1 MPKTQVSCPNCRQP
15 VIAEIQQL
23 FDVGADQRAKQMLL
37 SGMYNIIQCSNC
49 GYQGNL
55 ATPIVYHDPDKELLL
70 TFVPPEIDLPRNEQ
84 EKVIGSLINQS
95 INRLPHEK
103 RKAYIFQPQ
112 STLSMQGLVE
122 RILESDGIT
131 KEMIAAQ
138 EKRLQLIQ
146 RLLTASDESRID
158 LAKTEEELID
168 AEFYGLLNRLYETAA
183 LSGDQD
189 GAQQIADLQK
199 TIMPVTEYGKELLAQ
214 NEEAEAAIKSLQDA
228 GDTLTRDKL
237 LDLVINAQGDTHL
250 QVLVSLARS
259 GMDYEFF
266 QLLSQRIDRA
276 RGDGR
281 VRLINL
287 REQLLEM
294 TEAIDR
300 QAEERRMLA
309 KQLLSTIV
317 NSPNVEEAL
326 RENLPVVDEFF
337 IREVESAT
345 VEARKSGN
353 LEQLAALQKIAEVIE
368 KASVPPPEVQF
379 IEQLIQ
385 AGDDSQRDQ
394 ILHENSEKI
403 TPEFLGIFANLLA
416 QIDNNNEDKELKKQ
430 VSDVYDQVLRFSMQ
444 ANLQS

>member
-37 SGMYNIIQCSNC
+37 SGMYNMIQCSNC

-95 INRLPHEK
+95 INRLPQEK

-138 EKRLQLIQ
+138 EKRLQFIQ
-146 RLLTASDESRID
+146 RLLTASDESRIE

-189 GAQQIADLQK
+189 GAQKIADLQK

-237 LDLVINAQGDTHL
+237 LDLLINAPGDTHL

-368 KASVPPPEVQF
+368 KASAPPPEVQF

-385 AGDDSQRDQ
+385 AGDDSRRDQ

-416 QIDNNNEDKELKKQ
+416 QIENNEDKELKKQ

>member
-23 FDVGADQRAKQMLL
+23 FDAGVDQRAKQMLL
-37 SGMYNIIQCSNC
+37 SGMYNIIQCSSC

-55 ATPIVYHDPDKELLL
+55 ASPIVYHDPDKELLL
-70 TFVPPEIDLPRNEQ
+70 TYVPPEINLPRNEQ

-95 INRLPHEK
+95 INRLPQEK

-146 RLLTASDESRID
+146 RLITASEESRIE
-158 LAKTEEELID
+158 LAMNEEELID

-189 GAQQIADLQK
+189 GAQEIAGLQK
-199 TIMPVTEYGKELLAQ
+199 AIMPVTDYGKELLAQ
-214 NEEAEAAIKSLQDA
+214 NKEAEAAIKSLQDA

-237 LDLVINAQGDTHL
+237 LDLLINAPNDTHL

-281 VRLINL
+281 ARLINL

-300 QAEERRMLA
+300 QAEERRILA
-309 KQLLSTIV
+309 KQLLNTIA

-326 RENLPVVDEFF
+326 RENLPVVDEIF

-368 KASVPPPEVQF
+368 KASAPPPEVQF

-416 QIDNNNEDKELKKQ
+416 QIDNNEDKELKKQ

>member
-37 SGMYNIIQCSNC
+37 SGMYNMIQCSNC

-70 TFVPPEIDLPRNEQ
+70 TFVPPEIDLPKNEQ

-95 INRLPHEK
+95 INRLPQEK

-146 RLLTASDESRID
+146 RLLTASDESRIE

-189 GAQQIADLQK
+189 GAQKIADLQK
-199 TIMPVTEYGKELLAQ
+199 TIMPVTGYGKELLAQ

-237 LDLVINAQGDTHL
+237 LDLLINAPGDTHL

-368 KASVPPPEVQF
+368 KASAPPPEVQF

-416 QIDNNNEDKELKKQ
+416 QIENNEDKELKKQ

>member
-37 SGMYNIIQCSNC
+37 SGMYNMIQCSNC

-95 INRLPHEK
+95 INRLPQEK

-146 RLLTASDESRID
+146 RLLTASEESRIE

-189 GAQQIADLQK
+189 GAQKIADLQK

-237 LDLVINAQGDTHL
+237 LDLLINAPGDTHL

-368 KASVPPPEVQF
+368 KASAPPPEVQF

-385 AGDDSQRDQ
+385 AGDDSRRDQ

-416 QIDNNNEDKELKKQ
+416 QIENNEDKELKKQ

>member
-1 MPKTQVSCPNCRQP
+1 MPKTQVSCPNCQQP

-23 FDVGADQRAKQMLL
+23 FDVDADQRAKQMLL
-37 SGMYNIIQCSNC
+37 SGMYNMIQCSNC

-95 INRLPHEK
+95 INRLPQEK

-138 EKRLQLIQ
+138 EKRLQFIQ
-146 RLLTASDESRID
+146 RLLTASDESRIE

-189 GAQQIADLQK
+189 GAQKIADLQK

-237 LDLVINAQGDTHL
+237 LDLLINAPGDTHL

-368 KASVPPPEVQF
+368 KASAPPPEVQF

-385 AGDDSQRDQ
+385 AGDDSRRDQ

-416 QIDNNNEDKELKKQ
+416 QIENNEDKELKKQ

>member
-23 FDVGADQRAKQMLL
+23 FDAGVDQRAKQMLL
-37 SGMYNIIQCSNC
+37 SGMYNIIQCSSC

-55 ATPIVYHDPDKELLL
+55 ASPIVYHDPDKELLL
-70 TFVPPEIDLPRNEQ
+70 TYVPPEINLPRNEQ

-95 INRLPHEK
+95 INRLPQEK

-146 RLLTASDESRID
+146 RLITASEESRIE
-158 LAKTEEELID
+158 LAMNEEELID

-189 GAQQIADLQK
+189 GAQEIAGLQK
-199 TIMPVTEYGKELLAQ
+199 AIMPVTDYGKELLAQ
-214 NEEAEAAIKSLQDA
+214 NKEAEAAIKSLQDA

-237 LDLVINAQGDTHL
+237 LDLLINAPNDTHL

-281 VRLINL
+281 ARLINL

-300 QAEERRMLA
+300 QAEERRILA
-309 KQLLSTIV
+309 KQLLNTIT

-368 KASVPPPEVQF
+368 KASAPPPEVQF

-416 QIDNNNEDKELKKQ
+416 QIDNNEDKELKKQ

>member
-23 FDVGADQRAKQMLL
+23 FDGGEDHRAKQMLL
-37 SGMYNIIQCSNC
+37 SGMYNIVQCSNC

-70 TFVPPEIDLPRNEQ
+70 TFVPPGIGLPRDKQ
-84 EKVIGSLINQS
+84 EKLIGSLINQA
-95 INRLPHEK
+95 INRLPQEK
-103 RKAYIFQPQ
+103 RKAYILQPQ
-112 STLSMQGLVE
+112 STLTMQGLVE
-122 RILESDGIT
+122 RILEADGIT

-146 RLLTASDESRID
+146 RLLTASEDSRIEI
-158 LAKTEEELID
+158 AKTEEELID
-168 AEFYGLLNRLYETAA
+168 AEFYGLLSRLYETAA

-199 TIMPVTEYGKELLAQ
+199 SIMPVTDYGKELLAQ
-214 NEEAEAAIKSLQDA
+214 NEEVEAAIKSLQDA
-228 GDTLTRDKL
+228 GDTLTREKL
-237 LDLVINAQGDTHL
+237 LDLVTNAPSDTRL
-250 QVLVSLARS
+250 QVIVSLARP

-276 RGDGR
+276 RADGR
-281 VRLINL
+281 VRLIEL

-294 TEAIDR
+294 TQAIDR
-300 QAEERRMLA
+300 QAEERQILA
-309 KQLLSTIV
+309 KKLLNTIIS
-317 NSPNVEEAL
+317 SPNIEEAL

-337 IREVESAT
+337 IREVKSVMA
-345 VEARKSGN
+345 EARKSGN
-353 LEQLAALQKIAEVIE
+353 LEQLAALQKITEVIE
-368 KASVPPPEVQF
+368 KASAPPPEIHF

-385 AGDDSQRDQ
+385 AEDVSQRDQ
-394 ILHENSEKI
+394 IIQDNKEKI

-416 QIDNNNEDKELKKQ
+416 QIENNEDQELKRQ
-430 VSDVYDQVLRFSMQ
+430 VSDVYDQVLRFSML
-444 ANLQS
+444 ANLGS

>member
-23 FDVGADQRAKQMLL
+23 FDVDADQRAKQMLL
-37 SGMYNIIQCSNC
+37 SGMYNMIQCSNC

-95 INRLPHEK
+95 INRLPQEK

-146 RLLTASDESRID
+146 RLLTASDESRIE

-189 GAQQIADLQK
+189 GAQKIADLQK

-237 LDLVINAQGDTHL
+237 LDLLINAPGDTHL

-368 KASVPPPEVQF
+368 KASAPPPEVQF

-385 AGDDSQRDQ
+385 AGDDSRRDQ

-416 QIDNNNEDKELKKQ
+416 QIENNEDKELKKQ
-430 VSDVYDQVLRFSMQ
+430 VSDVYDQVLRFSMH

>member
-1 MPKTQVSCPNCRQP
+1 MTKTQVSCPNCRQP

-37 SGMYNIIQCSNC
+37 SGMYNMIQCSNC

-70 TFVPPEIDLPRNEQ
+70 TFVPPEIDLPKNEQ

-95 INRLPHEK
+95 INRLPQEK

-146 RLLTASDESRID
+146 RLLTASDESRIE

-189 GAQQIADLQK
+189 GAQKIADLQK

-237 LDLVINAQGDTHL
+237 LDLLINAPGDTHL

-368 KASVPPPEVQF
+368 KASAPPPEVQF

-416 QIDNNNEDKELKKQ
+416 QIENNEDKELKKQ
-430 VSDVYDQVLRFSMQ
+430 VSDVYDQVLRFSMH

>member
-23 FDVGADQRAKQMLL
+23 FDSGEDQRAKQMLL
-37 SGMYNIIQCSNC
+37 SGIYNIIQCSNC

-55 ATPIVYHDPDKELLL
+55 ATPIVYHDPGKELLL
-70 TFVPPEIDLPRNEQ
+70 TFVPPEIGLPRDEQ
-84 EKVIGSLINQS
+84 EKLIGSLINQA
-95 INRLPHEK
+95 INRLPQEK
-103 RKAYIFQPQ
+103 RKAYILQPQ
-112 STLSMQGLVE
+112 STLTMQGLVE
-122 RILESDGIT
+122 RILEADGVT

-146 RLLTASDESRID
+146 RLITASAESRVEI
-158 LAKTEEELID
+158 AKTEEELID

-214 NEEAEAAIKSLQDA
+214 NEEVEAAIKSLQDT
-228 GDTLTRDKL
+228 GDTLTREKL
-237 LDLVINAQGDTHL
+237 LDLVINAPSDIRL
-250 QVLVSLARS
+250 QALVSLARP

-276 RGDGR
+276 RADGQ
-281 VRLINL
+281 VRLIEL

-294 TEAIDR
+294 TQAIDR
-300 QAEERRMLA
+300 QAEERQLLA
-309 KQLLSTIV
+309 KKLLNTIIS
-317 NSPNVEEAL
+317 SPNVEEAL

-337 IREVESAT
+337 IREVELASA
-345 VEARKSGN
+345 EARKSGN
-353 LEQLAALQKIAEVIE
+353 LEQLAALQKITEVIE
-368 KASVPPPEVQF
+368 KASAPPPEIHF

-385 AGDDSQRDQ
+385 AEDESQRNQ
-394 ILHENSEKI
+394 ILQENREKI

-416 QIDNNNEDKELKKQ
+416 QIENNEDQELKEQ
-430 VSDVYDQVLRFSMQ
+430 VSEVYDQVLRYSML

>member
-23 FDVGADQRAKQMLL
+23 FDVDADQRAKQMLL
-37 SGMYNIIQCSNC
+37 SGMYNMIQCSNC

-70 TFVPPEIDLPRNEQ
+70 TFVPPEIDIPKNEQ

-95 INRLPHEK
+95 INRLPQEK

-146 RLLTASDESRID
+146 RLLTASEESRIE

-189 GAQQIADLQK
+189 GAQKIADLQK

-237 LDLVINAQGDTHL
+237 LDLLINAPGDTHL

-337 IREVESAT
+337 IGEVESAT
-345 VEARKSGN
+345 MEARKSGN

-368 KASVPPPEVQF
+368 KASAPPPEIQF

-416 QIDNNNEDKELKKQ
+416 QIENNEDKELKKQ
-430 VSDVYDQVLRFSMQ
+430 VSDVYDQVLRFSMH

>member
-1 MPKTQVSCPNCRQP
+1 MPKTQVSCPNCQQP

-23 FDVGADQRAKQMLL
+23 FDVDADQRAKQMLL
-37 SGMYNIIQCSNC
+37 SGMYNMIQCSNC

-95 INRLPHEK
+95 INRLPQEK

-138 EKRLQLIQ
+138 EKRLQFIQ
-146 RLLTASDESRID
+146 RLLTASEESRIE

-189 GAQQIADLQK
+189 GAQKIADLQK

-237 LDLVINAQGDTHL
+237 LDLLINAPGDTHL

-368 KASVPPPEVQF
+368 KASAPPPEVQF

-416 QIDNNNEDKELKKQ
+416 QIENNEDKELKKQ
-430 VSDVYDQVLRFSMQ
+430 VSDVYDQVLRFSMH

>member
-23 FDVGADQRAKQMLL
+23 FDAGVDQRAKQMLL
-37 SGMYNIIQCSNC
+37 SGMYNIIQCSSC

-55 ATPIVYHDPDKELLL
+55 ASPIVFHDPDKELLL
-70 TFVPPEIDLPRNEQ
+70 TYVPPEINLPRNEQ

-95 INRLPHEK
+95 INRLPQEK

-146 RLLTASDESRID
+146 RLITASEESRIE
-158 LAKTEEELID
+158 LAMNEEELID

-189 GAQQIADLQK
+189 GAQEIAGLQK
-199 TIMPVTEYGKELLAQ
+199 AIMPVTDYGKELLAQ
-214 NEEAEAAIKSLQDA
+214 NKEAEAAIKSLQDA

-237 LDLVINAQGDTHL
+237 LDLLINAPNDTHL

-281 VRLINL
+281 ARLINL

-300 QAEERRMLA
+300 QAEERRILA
-309 KQLLSTIV
+309 KQLLNTIA

-368 KASVPPPEVQF
+368 KASAPPPEVQF

-416 QIDNNNEDKELKKQ
+416 QIDNNEDKELKPQ

>member
-23 FDVGADQRAKQMLL
+23 FDVDADQKAKQMLL

-70 TFVPPEIDLPRNEQ
+70 TFVPPEIDLPKNEQ

-95 INRLPHEK
+95 INRLPQEK

-146 RLLTASDESRID
+146 RLLTASEESRIE

-189 GAQQIADLQK
+189 GAQKIADLQK

-237 LDLVINAQGDTHL
+237 LDLLINAPGDTHL

-337 IREVESAT
+337 IGEVESAT
-345 VEARKSGN
+345 MEARKSGN

-368 KASVPPPEVQF
+368 KASAPPPEIQF

-416 QIDNNNEDKELKKQ
+416 QIENNEDKELKKQ
-430 VSDVYDQVLRFSMQ
+430 VSDVYDQVLRFSMH

>member
-23 FDVGADQRAKQMLL
+23 FDVDADQRAKQMLL
-37 SGMYNIIQCSNC
+37 SGMYNMIQCSNC

-95 INRLPHEK
+95 INRLPQEK

-138 EKRLQLIQ
+138 EKRLQFIQ
-146 RLLTASDESRID
+146 RLLTASDESRIE

-189 GAQQIADLQK
+189 GAQKIADLQK

-237 LDLVINAQGDTHL
+237 LDLLINAPGDTHL

-368 KASVPPPEVQF
+368 KASAPPPEVQF

-385 AGDDSQRDQ
+385 AGDDSRRDQ

-416 QIDNNNEDKELKKQ
+416 QIENNEDKELKKQ

>member
-23 FDVGADQRAKQMLL
+23 FDAGVDQRAKQMLL
-37 SGMYNIIQCSNC
+37 SGMYNIIQCSSC

-55 ATPIVYHDPDKELLL
+55 ASPIVYHDPDKELLL
-70 TFVPPEIDLPRNEQ
+70 TYVPPEINLPRNEQ

-95 INRLPHEK
+95 INRLPQEK

-146 RLLTASDESRID
+146 RLITASEESRIE
-158 LAKTEEELID
+158 LAMNEEELID

-189 GAQQIADLQK
+189 GAQEIAGLQK
-199 TIMPVTEYGKELLAQ
+199 AIMPVTDYGKELLAQ
-214 NEEAEAAIKSLQDA
+214 NKEAEAAIKSLQDA

-237 LDLVINAQGDTHL
+237 LDLLINAPNDTHL

-281 VRLINL
+281 ARLINL

-300 QAEERRMLA
+300 QAEERRILA
-309 KQLLSTIV
+309 KQLLNTIA

-368 KASVPPPEVQF
+368 KASAPPPEVQF

-416 QIDNNNEDKELKKQ
+416 QIDNNEDKELKKQ

>member
-1 MPKTQVSCPNCRQP
+1 
-15 VIAEIQQL
+15 
-23 FDVGADQRAKQMLL
+23 
-37 SGMYNIIQCSNC
+37 MYNIIQCSSC

-55 ATPIVYHDPDKELLL
+55 ASPIVYHDPDKELLL
-70 TFVPPEIDLPRNEQ
+70 TYVPPEINLPRNEQ

-95 INRLPHEK
+95 INRLPQEK

-146 RLLTASDESRID
+146 RLITASEESRIE
-158 LAKTEEELID
+158 LAMNEEELID

-189 GAQQIADLQK
+189 GAQEIAGLQK
-199 TIMPVTEYGKELLAQ
+199 AIMPVTDYGKELLAQ
-214 NEEAEAAIKSLQDA
+214 NKEAEAAIKSLQDA

-237 LDLVINAQGDTHL
+237 LDLLINAPNDTHL

-281 VRLINL
+281 ARLINL

-300 QAEERRMLA
+300 QAEERRILA
-309 KQLLSTIV
+309 KQLLNTIA

-368 KASVPPPEVQF
+368 KASAPPPEVQF

-416 QIDNNNEDKELKKQ
+416 QIDNNEDKELKKQ

>member
-1 MPKTQVSCPNCRQP
+1 MPKTQVSCPNCRHP

-23 FDVGADQRAKQMLL
+23 FDVGADQREKQMLL
-37 SGMYNIIQCSNC
+37 AGMFNIIQCSNC

-95 INRLPHEK
+95 INRLPQEK

-146 RLLTASDESRID
+146 RLLTASEKSRID

-199 TIMPVTEYGKELLAQ
+199 TIMPVTDYGKELLAQ

-237 LDLVINAQGDTHL
+237 LDLLINAPNDTRL

-259 GMDYEFF
+259 GIDYEFF
-266 QLLSQRIDRA
+266 QLLSQRIARA

-281 VRLINL
+281 ARLIDL

-294 TEAIDR
+294 KQAIDR
-300 QAEERRMLA
+300 QAEERRILA
-309 KQLLSTIV
+309 KQLLNTITD
-317 NSPNVEEAL
+317 SHNVEEAL
-326 RENLPVVDEFF
+326 RENLPFVDEFF

-345 VEARKSGN
+345 AEARKSGN

-368 KASVPPPEVQF
+368 KASAPPPEVQF

-394 ILHENSEKI
+394 ILHENSKKI

-416 QIDNNNEDKELKKQ
+416 QIDNNEDKELKKQ

>member
-23 FDVGADQRAKQMLL
+23 FDVDADQRAKQMLL
-37 SGMYNIIQCSNC
+37 SGMYNMIQCSNC

-70 TFVPPEIDLPRNEQ
+70 TFVPPEIDLPKNEQ

-95 INRLPHEK
+95 INRLPQEK

-146 RLLTASDESRID
+146 RLLTASEESRIE

-189 GAQQIADLQK
+189 GAQKIADLQK

-237 LDLVINAQGDTHL
+237 LDLLINAPGDTHL

-337 IREVESAT
+337 IGEVESAT
-345 VEARKSGN
+345 MEARKSGN

-368 KASVPPPEVQF
+368 KASAPPPEIQF

-416 QIDNNNEDKELKKQ
+416 QIENNEDKELKKQ
-430 VSDVYDQVLRFSMQ
+430 VSDVYDQVLRFSMH

>member
-23 FDVGADQRAKQMLL
+23 FDAGVDQRAKQMLL
-37 SGMYNIIQCSNC
+37 SGMYNIIQCSSC

-55 ATPIVYHDPDKELLL
+55 ASPIVYHDPDKELLL
-70 TFVPPEIDLPRNEQ
+70 TYIPPEINLPRNEQ

-95 INRLPHEK
+95 INRLPQEK

-146 RLLTASDESRID
+146 RLITASEESRIE
-158 LAKTEEELID
+158 LAMNEEELID

-189 GAQQIADLQK
+189 GAQEIAGLQK
-199 TIMPVTEYGKELLAQ
+199 AIMPVTDYGKELLAQ
-214 NEEAEAAIKSLQDA
+214 NKEAEAAIKSLQDA

-237 LDLVINAQGDTHL
+237 LDLLINAPNDTHL

-281 VRLINL
+281 ARLINL

-300 QAEERRMLA
+300 QAEERRILA
-309 KQLLSTIV
+309 KQLLNTIA

-368 KASVPPPEVQF
+368 KASAPPPEVQF

-416 QIDNNNEDKELKKQ
+416 QIDNNEDKELKKQ

>member
-23 FDVGADQRAKQMLL
+23 FDAGVDQRAKQMLL
-37 SGMYNIIQCSNC
+37 SGMYNIIQCSSC

-55 ATPIVYHDPDKELLL
+55 ASPIVYHDPDKELLL
-70 TFVPPEIDLPRNEQ
+70 TY
-84 EKVIGSLINQS
+84 VIGSLINQS
-95 INRLPHEK
+95 INRLPQEK

-146 RLLTASDESRID
+146 RLITASEESRIE
-158 LAKTEEELID
+158 LAMNEEELID

-189 GAQQIADLQK
+189 GAQEIAGLQK
-199 TIMPVTEYGKELLAQ
+199 AIMPVTDYGKELLAQ
-214 NEEAEAAIKSLQDA
+214 NKEAEAAIKSLQDA

-237 LDLVINAQGDTHL
+237 LDLLINAPNDTHL

-281 VRLINL
+281 ARLINL

-300 QAEERRMLA
+300 QAEERRILA
-309 KQLLSTIV
+309 KQLLNTIT

-368 KASVPPPEVQF
+368 KASAPPPEVQF

-416 QIDNNNEDKELKKQ
+416 QIDNNEDKELKKQ